1 MDFPITELMDEPACY
16 DKLVA
21 WLHPN
26 GLACPRRQDRDSFS
40 VHRRDRAPIL
50 DYRCRGCG
58 CVFNAFTGTALR
70 GTKRRPVQLVLI
82 LRGFAQGVSTARLAR
97 ELGCDRLELLRF
109 RHKLQGLAFECRDL
123 DPLEDRDVEADEMYQ
138 NAGERRRAAPRPVRP
153 AAAAGEQASRP
164 RDVRQRPA
172 AGLRRRGPRQR
183 QGHAVGRGEF
193 GQTDAGAGGT
203 SGDRADGAREHG
215 RVAGVQ
221 RAARDAPP
229 AIGGVPR
236 RGRVGPRR

>member
-1 MDFPITELMDEPACY
+1 MDFPIAELMDEPACY
-16 DKLVA
+16 AKLVA
-21 WLHPN
+21 WLHPD
-26 GLACPRRQDRDSFS
+26 GLACPRCQDRDTSY

-58 CVFNAFTGTALR
+58 CVFNAFTGTALQ
-70 GTKRRPVQLVLI
+70 GTKRRPAQLMLI

-97 ELGCDRLELLRF
+97 ELACDRLELLKF
-109 RHKLQGLAFECRDL
+109 RHKLQGLAFEYRDL

-138 NAGERRRAAPRPVRP
+138 NAGEKRRAAPRPVRS
-153 AAAAGEQASRP
+153 AAAPREQASRP

-183 QGHAVGRGEF
+183 QGQAVGRGEL
-193 GQTDAGAGGT
+193 GQADAGASGT
-203 SGDRADGAREHG
+203 SGDRADGAREDG